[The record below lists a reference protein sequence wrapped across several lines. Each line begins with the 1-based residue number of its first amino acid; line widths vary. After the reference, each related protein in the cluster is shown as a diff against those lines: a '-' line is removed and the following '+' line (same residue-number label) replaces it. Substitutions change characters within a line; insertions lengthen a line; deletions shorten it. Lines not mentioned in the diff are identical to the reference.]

1 VFTPYQLAE
10 LVRQFGTDR
19 IIMGTDYPFDMAD
32 FDPIGHVAS
41 VEHFDLTT
49 IAAIAGG
56 NARKLLGI

>member
-1 VFTPYQLAE
+1 
-10 LVRQFGTDR
+10 VRQFGSDH

-41 VEHFDLTT
+41 VEGFDRST